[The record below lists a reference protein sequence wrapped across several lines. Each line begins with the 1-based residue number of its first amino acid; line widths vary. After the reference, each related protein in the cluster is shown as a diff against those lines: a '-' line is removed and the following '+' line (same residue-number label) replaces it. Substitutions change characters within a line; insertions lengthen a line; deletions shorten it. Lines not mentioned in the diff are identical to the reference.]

1 MARPL
6 AEWRERRRRRRFA
19 WRLYRQAV
27 AQARRPEFY
36 AVCGVPDSVEGRFE
50 LVTLHVLLL
59 WRWLR
64 RRAGEEEPLA
74 QAVVDAFFTDI
85 DRNLRE
91 MGVGDLSVGKH
102 VKRIA
107 GSFLARTRDLAEAL
121 DRADADAVAAILAR
135 NLEEP
140 GRPPADAAALA
151 RYALAQDA
159 ALRGAAPPDP
169 AEARVPFLPPRF
181 GAGGDDARH

>member
-1 MARPL
+1 MSSPL
-6 AEWRERRRRRRFA
+6 RRWRERRRRRRLA
-19 WRLYRQAV
+19 WRLYRRAV

-36 AVCGVPDSVEGRFE
+36 TLCRVPDTIEGRFE

-59 WRWLR
+59 WRWLQR
-64 RRAGEEEPLA
+64 RPRAEDALA
-74 QAVVDAFFTDI
+74 QAVVDAFFTDL

-107 GSFLARTRDLAEAL
+107 RSFLARTRDLQAAL
-121 DRADADAVAAILAR
+121 DAGDAAAVAAILAR
-135 NLEEP
+135 NLEED

-151 RYALAQDA
+151 RYALEQDA
-159 ALRGAAPPDP
+159 ALAAATAGDP
-169 AEARVPFLPPRF
+169 ATASVPFAPPRF
-181 GAGGDDARH
+181 ATARDAPRH